1 MSKPRTLLLFLLV
14 IAGYEANAQYT
25 DENPAV
31 DNWYSQ
37 PDGINYLL
45 ERYRPIYN
53 FRPHETI
60 ASIGAGQGIRE
71 VVYSLMVDSLTIHV
85 QDINPVWLE
94 PVRLAKTVRT
104 VYAQAGRTECS
115 ATFVPV
121 RGTEKET
128 RLPSQ
133 FFDKII
139 IENSLHEFSYPND
152 VLRSVRASLKAD
164 GHLFIWED
172 IAQKPGRKH
181 SGCKNPMFTDESLLK
196 MLADNGFRFVDKTL
210 VNPPRGSDAVFRFR
224 LRPHGE

>member
-1 MSKPRTLLLFLLV
+1 MDRLFVLLCFFG
-14 IAGYEANAQYT
+14 IAGYPANAQYA
-25 DENPAV
+25 DENPAA

-37 PDGINYLL
+37 PDGINWLL
-45 ERYRPIYN
+45 ELYRAIYD

-71 VVYSLMVDSLTIHV
+71 VIYSLMADSLTVYV
-85 QDINPVWLE
+85 QDINPFWLE

-104 VYAQAGRTECS
+104 IYAQAGRAECS

-128 RLPSQ
+128 RLPGQ

-139 IENSLHEFSYPND
+139 IENSLHEFTYPND
-152 VLRSVRASLKAD
+152 MLRSVRASLKAD
-164 GHLFIWED
+164 GQLFVWED

-181 SGCKNPMFTDESLLK
+181 SGCRNLMFTDESLVK
-196 MLADNGFRFVDKTL
+196 MLTDNGFRVVDKAV
-210 VNPPRGSDAVFRFR
+210 VNSPRGSDAVFRFR
-224 LRPHGE
+224 LTSYGK

>member
-1 MSKPRTLLLFLLV
+1 MSKTRTLLLLLFAIV
-14 IAGYEANAQYT
+14 GYEARAQYA
-25 DENPAV
+25 DENPATE
-31 DNWYSQ
+31 NWYSQ

-45 ERYRPIYN
+45 KHYRPIYN

-60 ASIGAGQGIRE
+60 ASIEAGQGIRE
-71 VVYSLMVDSLTIHV
+71 VVYSLMADSLTVYV
-85 QDINPVWLE
+85 QDTNPVWLE

-104 VYAQAGRTECS
+104 VYAQAGRAECS

-121 RGTEKET
+121 RGTEEET
-128 RLPSQ
+128 RLPSR

-164 GHLFIWED
+164 GQLFVWED

-181 SGCKNPMFTDESLLK
+181 SGCRNLMFTDESLVKL
-196 MLADNGFRFVDKTL
+196 LDENGFRFVDKTV

-224 LRPHGE
+224 LKSYGE